1 MKHMFEDLLV
11 IDAASFLAGPGA
23 ATIMADFGARV
34 IKIEPPQGDGYRL
47 LHGRHRHDFNWS
59 LTSRHKEAMVLDL
72 NQDQGQQLLH
82 ELVARADVFV
92 SNFREEQ
99 SLKYGADE

>member
-34 IKIEPPQGDGYRL
+34 I
-47 LHGRHRHDFNWS
+47 
-59 LTSRHKEAMVLDL
+59 
-72 NQDQGQQLLH
+72 
-82 ELVARADVFV
+82 
-92 SNFREEQ
+92 
-99 SLKYGADE
+99 

>member
-1 MKHMFEDLLV
+1 
-11 IDAASFLAGPGA
+11 
-23 ATIMADFGARV
+23 
-34 IKIEPPQGDGYRL
+34 
-47 LHGRHRHDFNWS
+47 
-59 LTSRHKEAMVLDL
+59 MVLDL

-99 SLKYGADE
+99 SLKYGADEQTLED